1 MKDVS
6 NFSVLLFIF
15 IFIFSLV
22 GMELFAFQVKFDD
35 NAEPIDPANILDADG
50 NDIPGNY
57 PDSTFNTFLEAMI
70 SVFIV
75 LANDGWSTIY
85 INHKRATGSTK
96 SNIFFISLLIVGQFI
111 LLYLFLAIL
120 LGNFEQESLQIR
132 GQMEDAILKKF
143 EHG

>member
-35 NAEPIDPANILDADG
+35 NDEPIDPANILDADG

-120 LGNFEQESLQIR
+120 LHNFDE
-132 GQMEDAILKKF
+132 
-143 EHG
+143 